1 MVGAY
6 ESSGGRREEE
16 GGGRREE
23 EGGGGGRRGS
33 KRKREEDK
41 HDLET
46 ASPLLQSH
54 LHYRMTVDLNNLVV
68 SLWKQELAH
77 VKKTTKYSQLL
88 FLTTH
93 LIWCFSK
100 VVRILHTVADIVH

>member
-1 MVGAY
+1 MCNYSAHFLTIF
-6 ESSGGRREEE
+6 GRSIRVIWREE

-77 VKKTTKYSQLL
+77 VKKQQNIHTCCSSQL
-88 FLTTH
+88 T
-93 LIWCFSK
+93 SSGVSAK
-100 VVRILHTVADIVH
+100 